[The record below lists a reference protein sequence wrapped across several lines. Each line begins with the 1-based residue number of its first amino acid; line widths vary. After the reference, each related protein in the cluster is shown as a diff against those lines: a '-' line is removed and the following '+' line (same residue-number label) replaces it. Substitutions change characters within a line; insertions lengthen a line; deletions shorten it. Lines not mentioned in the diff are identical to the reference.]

1 VRASRPPSRGFGA
14 AGSDAATAMNISIFP
29 FADSL
34 VTHWDSPAVLIGK
47 LAVIAALVAL
57 NGFFVAC
64 EFAIIKVRASQLD
77 ALAEEGDARARF
89 AKYIRGH
96 LDAYLSATQL
106 GITVASLALGWIG
119 EQFLVQMLQPFFAL
133 LHIYSHAFVTSVS
146 VALAFVGITF
156 LHIVFGELG
165 PKYTAIADPLPVAL
179 RLVRPLG
186 AFYVLFKPAIWLLH
200 KSSNFLL
207 QKVLRRQPVTSTE
220 LAHTEE
226 ELRLI
231 LDQSEKSEEVSPL
244 GRDLLT
250 NVLDLR
256 RRVVRDIM
264 TPRGDVVYLDVEED
278 FETNITKALDS
289 RHTRFPL
296 CRENLD
302 NTIGL
307 IHIKELVPMMRDPNP
322 DLMRIKRELIPVP
335 EMMALEKLLNLFLT
349 RHAHLAI
356 VVDEFGGTVGM
367 VTLENVLEELV
378 GDIQDEFDTD
388 KEEFRKINANEFT
401 VDGALGLY
409 ELNDLAKLELESADV
424 STVGGYVTHL
434 LGHLPKQGEQ
444 VKIDNYLVTVSQ
456 TDSRRVRQ
464 LHFKKL
470 SDKSE
475 AVTATK
481 PDVAL

>member
-1 VRASRPPSRGFGA
+1 MNSLLSFPLANAVLTQWDPPG
-14 AGSDAATAMNISIFP
+14 
-29 FADSL
+29 
-34 VTHWDSPAVLIGK
+34 VLIGK
-47 LAVIAALVAL
+47 LLMIAALVGL

-77 ALAEEGDARARF
+77 ELVEEGNERARF

-106 GITVASLALGWIG
+106 GVTVASLALGWLG
-119 EQFLVQMLQPFFAL
+119 EQFLDQMLEPFFVR
-133 LHIYSHAFVTSVS
+133 LHIYSHAFVTSIS
-146 VALAFVGITF
+146 IALAFVGITF
-156 LHIVFGELG
+156 MHIVFGELA
-165 PKYTAIADPLPVAL
+165 PKYTAIANPLAVSL

-186 AFYVLFKPAIWLLH
+186 AFYFLFKPAIWLLH

-207 QKVLRRQPVTSTE
+207 RRVLRMRPVAGTE
-220 LAHTEE
+220 LAHSEE

-231 LDQSEKSEEVSPL
+231 LEQSEKSKEVSPL
-244 GRDLLT
+244 ARKLVL

-256 RRVVRDIM
+256 ERVVRDIM
-264 TPRGDVVYLDVEED
+264 TPRGDVVYLDLEED
-278 FETNITKALDS
+278 FETNVKKALES

-302 NTIGL
+302 NAVGL

-322 DLMRIKRELIPVP
+322 DLLRIKRDLIPVP
-335 EMMALEKLLNLFLT
+335 EMMPLEKLLTLFLSK
-349 RHAHLAI
+349 HAHLAI

-378 GDIQDEFDTD
+378 GDIQDEFDME
-388 KEEFRKINANEFT
+388 KEEFRKISANEFT
-401 VDGALGLY
+401 VDGTLGLY

-456 TDSRRVRQ
+456 TDARRVRQ

-470 SDKSE
+470 SDLQT
-475 AVTATK
+475 AAPATK